1 MAFNMKP
8 GRSPFMQTGRG
19 IPSAFMQVNPST
31 GEDLK
36 AQARAKAEAEA
47 KAKLAALGE
56 NKGDSKNVRNVEA
69 TATVTKEGKK
79 VEKFAKTPAEIAAW
93 KAAPK
98 ENKEKYLK
106 QSATETVKLSD
117 VGKDTPKPPETPK
130 EAPKKY
136 GTFWRTGTM
145 TYLGKPSTT
154 TGFSTEGWQGQGD
167 IANMEKKNEYDKAE
181 IEGDLSHNRGLKG
194 SSQNTFEKYDVTE
207 DDQLIMDYAGDTKM
221 FSANQISPYDYRWKD
236 KQGKPGSGAEARAAF
251 MSNALTRAKDW
262 RTKKDQR
269 AAKATEMET
278 MRKQKQ
284 SEWENKKKGADA
296 AKAVP
301 VAMQLKKKANSPA
314 QMKMPKMKSK
324 GSAAKMKKC

>member
-1 MAFNMKP
+1 
-8 GRSPFMQTGRG
+8 MQTGRG
-19 IPSAFMQVNPST
+19 IPSAFMQTNIGT

-36 AQARAKAEAEA
+36 AQAKAKAEAEA

-130 EAPKKY
+130 EEPKKY
-136 GTFWRTGTM
+136 GTFYRQGTM
-145 TYLGKPSTT
+145 GYGGARGYTS
-154 TGFSTEGWQGQGD
+154 GFSTEGWQGQGD

-181 IEGDLSHNRGLKG
+181 IEGDLSHNRGLKR
-194 SSQNTFEKYDVTE
+194 SSQNTFEKYDVTPE
-207 DDQLIMDYAGDTKM
+207 DDLMMRYGDASKM
-221 FSANQISPYDYRWKD
+221 FPANRLSPYDNAWKD
-236 KQGKPGSGAEARAAF
+236 KTPEASAAKRAAF
-251 MSNALTRAKDW
+251 VSKMLPKAQEW
-262 RTKKDQR
+262 EKKEAEK
-269 AAKATEMET
+269 AAK
-278 MRKQKQ
+278 
-284 SEWENKKKGADA
+284 KK
-296 AKAVP
+296 P

-314 QMKMPKMKSK
+314 QMKVSKKTAYDIKEASNQKLKPSARKNYAENAQAAMKNK
-324 GSAAKMKKC
+324 KTPAKMKKC